1 MVKFY
6 SHISAFLSGCWVFIA
21 SLSLTS
27 DIISRTAFSLRRV
40 VEFVI
45 SAVAVKTQPENADW
59 RIVERMCSETVRE
72 KINIFGRHP
81 RNTGALCSPL
91 L

>member
-1 MVKFY
+1 MANYPRIF
-6 SHISAFLSGCWVFIA
+6 SFLTGCLAFVA

-27 DIISRTAFSLRRV
+27 VSVSRTVCTLRRV
-40 VEFVI
+40 LDRVI
-45 SAVAVKTQPENADW
+45 SAIAVKITLEKADW

-72 KINIFGRHP
+72 KINVFGRHP

>member
-1 MVKFY
+1 MANFY
-6 SHISAFLSGCWVFIA
+6 PRISTFLSGCWAFIA

-40 VEFVI
+40 VERVV
-45 SAVAVKTQPENADW
+45 SAVAVKASTENADW
-59 RIVERMCSETVRE
+59 RIVERMYRETVRE
-72 KINIFGRHP
+72 KINVFGRHP

>member
-1 MVKFY
+1 MAKFY
-6 SHISAFLSGCWVFIA
+6 PRISTFLSGCWAFIV
-21 SLSLTS
+21 SLSRTS

-40 VEFVI
+40 VERVI
-45 SAVAVKTQPENADW
+45 SVFAVKASPERAHW
-59 RIVERMCSETVRE
+59 IIVERMCSESVRE
-72 KINIFGRHP
+72 KINVFGRHP

>member
-1 MVKFY
+1 MANYPRIF
-6 SHISAFLSGCWVFIA
+6 SFLTWCLAFVA

-27 DIISRTAFSLRRV
+27 FSVSRTVCTLRRV
-40 VEFVI
+40 LDRVI
-45 SAVAVKTQPENADW
+45 SAIAVKITLEKADW

-72 KINIFGRHP
+72 KINVFGRHP